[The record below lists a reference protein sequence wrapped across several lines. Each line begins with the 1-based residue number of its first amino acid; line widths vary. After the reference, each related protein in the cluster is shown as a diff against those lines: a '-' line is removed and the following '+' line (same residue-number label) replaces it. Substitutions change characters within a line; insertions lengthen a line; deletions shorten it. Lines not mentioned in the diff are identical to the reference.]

1 MASFTT
7 LPGFPDASNT
17 GVKAGVTL
25 KSSGS
30 ITVNTPG
37 TVISGL
43 DIKGMLII
51 NAPNVTVENCR
62 ITADGW
68 AVVKIKDGV
77 SGTIIRDC
85 EINGTGSNN
94 DGQQGIWGSGTFL
107 RNDIFNVENGITLD
121 GGAPTVIQ
129 DNYIH
134 NLKASGS
141 PHYDGIQMDGGISNV
156 VISHNTIFNSWG
168 AAGAIMMDNDFG
180 PISNIKIENNHLA
193 GGSFTIYADGK
204 FSSSDSI
211 SGVVISGNY
220 IDEGQYGYIL
230 PATRPVWTNN
240 IDASSQPVRQSR
252 AARFW
257 APRRP
262 TPADPTPTDPTDRS
276 GLRPDPTRRR
286 PSRRRRRPA
295 TPARRPAT
303 RSRRDTRRGHPERA
317 RRQRHLHRQPLGRQG
332 RRELDQGT
340 DTVEARSPTRSPPM
354 SRTSSS
360 RATTA
365 STAPATN
372 SPTRSSA
379 TTSTTPSG
387 VAPATTR

>member
-1 MASFTT
+1 MATFTT

-220 IDEGQYGYIL
+220 IDPGQYGYML
-230 PATRPVWTNN
+230 TRDASTSWTNN
-240 IDASSQPVRQSR
+240 IDASSNRYVNSG
-252 AARFW
+252 ARFS

-262 TPADPTPTDPTDRS
+262 IPAN
-276 GLRPDPTRRR
+276 
-286 PSRRRRRPA
+286 RRRRPIRYRLIRYRLIRYRPIRRRPPPAA
-295 TPARRPAT
+295 TARRPET
-303 RSRRDTRRGHPERA
+303 TTSPGRRGQTLFRP
-317 RRQRHLHRQPLGRQG
+317 
-332 RRELDQGT
+332 
-340 DTVEARSPTRSPPM
+340 
-354 SRTSSS
+354 
-360 RATTA
+360 
-365 STAPATN
+365 
-372 SPTRSSA
+372 
-379 TTSTTPSG
+379 
-387 VAPATTR
+387 